1 MYTVFKGGCMRKIF
15 FGYLFIMVRF
25 LVGGFDIF
33 PDPIGYGLI
42 YLGALELVDRDPNF
56 LRLKNTAMIGAIFT
70 LVVLGFDV
78 FSFSMEPSATTVI
91 VVAILSSAI
100 GLLIIYYSGIHLFE
114 PLGQLPFNEKGVA
127 SVERLKRT
135 WMNYFMAMSIST
147 GLVLYMLLS
156 PNSSS
161 FMIVVVA
168 GILSL
173 VFAAQFLVRLNR
185 FTINEARGDYGL
197 QLPAIENDPED

>member
-1 MYTVFKGGCMRKIF
+1 
-15 FGYLFIMVRF
+15 
-25 LVGGFDIF
+25 
-33 PDPIGYGLI
+33 
-42 YLGALELVDRDPNF
+42 
-56 LRLKNTAMIGAIFT
+56 
-70 LVVLGFDV
+70 
-78 FSFSMEPSATTVI
+78 
-91 VVAILSSAI
+91 
-100 GLLIIYYSGIHLFE
+100 
-114 PLGQLPFNEKGVA
+114 GVA

-185 FTINEARGDYGL
+185 FTINEAWGDYGL